1 MNINFFLCEEKQFS
15 CGVYS
20 SRFTAKSTES
30 SRTPPLI
37 ANPNSIQA
45 RVSLS
50 LCLPTSLTL
59 FARMRR
65 QRACCTGLLSNR
77 SGSSSCRVGLHATQ
91 KWWRCKGSNRMQCHH
106 DPTCRMI
113 DLTAWLWGEMWE
125 WIECYHHF
133 PSEPLEVLIVDQFV
147 GRGGGALKR
156 KKQDSYVYRKTGT
169 MPNASEFSEK
179 SE

>member
-37 ANPNSIQA
+37 AYPNSVQA

-77 SGSSSCRVGLHATQ
+77 SGSSSCRVGLRATQ
-91 KWWRCKGSNRMQCHH
+91 KWWRCKGSNRMQCR
-106 DPTCRMI
+106 DPHVRNDGFNCVVVRWNVRVNWMRSPFSFWAFGSADCRSVCW
-113 DLTAWLWGEMWE
+113 ARWW
-125 WIECYHHF
+125 C
-133 PSEPLEVLIVDQFV
+133 S
-147 GRGGGALKR
+147 
-156 KKQDSYVYRKTGT
+156 
-169 MPNASEFSEK
+169 
-179 SE
+179 